1 MIQILELFGGIGSP
15 RCALRNIG
23 IPVKAIDYVEIDE
36 KAVRSYNAMFA
47 DELSYKT
54 QSVVGWNLKPDI
66 LIHGSPCQDFSIAGH
81 QGKAKAE
88 DGRINRGKG
97 ADKGSGTRTDN
108 NSRLLVEGNL
118 ITKHDG
124 KKEVKTADGGVWRR
138 AAQITYVHITKDENG
153 LEQLEAQGY
162 MLSWWLNK
170 RCIYPQ
176 IVATGTNQYLINLM
190 VKNNCGSAAGTKRR
204 FPLLTFLAQ
213 ETIDGVAVEYAN
225 EVYAQLGQ
233 EVKARAQA
241 GKLGYDILLAIK
253 RKAGFMNM
261 TITEFI
267 EAAAHNKIIQ
277 LVVLA
282 IVCDTVFGVLRA
294 IKEKKFNSCAGIDG
308 AIRKVGM
315 LISLVFMLAI
325 DVLIKINLIGFI
337 PEQARTYLGLDTV
350 GVAEFFAL
358 LYIAYE
364 VVSIF
369 KNMALCGLP
378 VKKVWEKVREFL
390 AKYTDELPDTDELDG
405 DSTTGNV
412 EEHRTQ
418 ER

>member
-1 MIQILELFGGIGSP
+1 MP
-15 RCALRNIG
+15 
-23 IPVKAIDYVEIDE
+23 YVERVTKAGNTIEIERYFTSRYKKKGISRGDKVKPTKEEQE
-36 KAVRSYNAMFA
+36 KVNTR
-47 DELSYKT
+47 
-54 QSVVGWNLKPDI
+54 Q
-66 LIHGSPCQDFSIAGH
+66 
-81 QGKAKAE
+81 AE
-88 DGRINRGKG
+88 RKLR
-97 ADKGSGTRTDN
+97 R
-108 NSRLLVEGNL
+108 
-118 ITKHDG
+118 
-124 KKEVKTADGGVWRR
+124 RR
-138 AAQITYVHITKDENG
+138 AE
-153 LEQLEAQGY
+153 
-162 MLSWWLNK
+162 
-170 RCIYPQ
+170 R
-176 IVATGTNQYLINLM
+176 
-190 VKNNCGSAAGTKRR
+190 
-204 FPLLTFLAQ
+204 
-213 ETIDGVAVEYAN
+213 
-225 EVYAQLGQ
+225 
-233 EVKARAQA
+233 A
-241 GKLGYDILLAIK
+241 GKRFAIK

-337 PEQARTYLGLDTV
+337 PEQARTYLGLNTV